1 MKMCVALSP
10 SNVLLYTFWFTFF
23 HMWIEITLGCVVIKV
38 MLREE
43 GDFISHIWE
52 TQFL

>member
-10 SNVLLYTFWFTFF
+10 SNVLVYKFWFTFF
-23 HMWIEITLGCVVIKV
+23 HIWIEIALGCVVIKV
-38 MLREE
+38 ILREE
-43 GDFISHIWE
+43 GDFISQIWE